1 MNSVMVSRALVIFAL
16 ATLIGVFRIY
26 AGPLAFPLLGLAIF
40 LGAIGAVLMWIGLTH
55 KSKEE
60 LESLHERVRSLE
72 TSSGLYEI
80 LLIIT
85 IVASLALAVGILL
98 AAL

>member
-1 MNSVMVSRALVIFAL
+1 MNSAMVNRALITLAL
-16 ATLIGVFRIY
+16 AMLIGTFRVY
-26 AGPLAFPLLGLAIF
+26 AGPLALPLLGLAIF
-40 LGAIGAVLMWIGLTH
+40 LGAVGAVLMWIGLTH

-60 LESLHERVRSLE
+60 LEDLHEKVKSFE
-72 TSSGLYEI
+72 TSSGLFEI

-85 IVASLALAVGILL
+85 IALSLLLAVGILL